1 MKVEKEEKAVHAD
14 SIREV
19 FYTFLNRF
27 IMKNLYLILVLSA
40 LVACSGSP
48 QKEKSAS
55 VNTPAEPFTGL
66 PVFDLQGQ
74 YPEKEIILQDIADV
88 RYAVLETGDSSLVGI
103 RPILMTDS
111 FLVTV
116 NKKSDVI
123 FFDKSGKYLHSFNHT
138 GMSGEEYGDIVSGY
152 CIDEKARE
160 IFIYD
165 GLQSRI
171 QVYGYGGAYRRT
183 LKLPK
188 NRMFV
193 FSIFEY
199 DENFLFG
206 EDYRLVDSQ
215 IGKYPVNK
223 TPYYKI
229 SKKDGK
235 LTSIPITLKERI
247 RDGLSYMV
255 GDLFAGVGLSMSPVA
270 RLGSDILIAD
280 YSLDTA
286 YVYRD
291 DHLIPLTVRRNH
303 TSENNIP
310 ILATVDVMTGRYL
323 LWYTIVKDI
332 DVKNNHVS
340 DPVTYLYDR
349 FTNEYCRVDLVNRD
363 VVSATNIPAF
373 QMRLSAN
380 YHVVPENYA
389 IQYYPAE
396 ELIELNGQGKL
407 KGELKEIASKL
418 NDEDN
423 PVLLIAKFKE

>member
-1 MKVEKEEKAVHAD
+1 M
-14 SIREV
+14 
-19 FYTFLNRF
+19 
-27 IMKNLYLILVLSA
+27 
-40 LVACSGSP
+40 
-48 QKEKSAS
+48 
-55 VNTPAEPFTGL
+55 

-74 YPEKEIILQDIADV
+74 YPKKEIILQDLADV
-88 RYAVLETGDSSLVGI
+88 RYAVLEIGDSSLVGT

-123 FFDKSGKYLHSFNHT
+123 FFDKSGKYLHSFNRT

-206 EDYRLVDSQ
+206 EDYRFVDSQ
-215 IGKYPVNK
+215 DERYPVNK

-235 LTSIPITLKERI
+235 LTSVSITVKERI
-247 RDGLSYMV
+247 RDGLYTV
-255 GDLFAGVGLSMSPVA
+255 GDGESGGYVGLFMSPVA

>member
-1 MKVEKEEKAVHAD
+1 MSVVKLDLSLGRMYSSARLILRKTMKK
-14 SIREV
+14 
-19 FYTFLNRF
+19 
-27 IMKNLYLILVLSA
+27 LYLLFALGA
-40 LVACSGSP
+40 LVACTGSP
-48 QKEKSAS
+48 QKEKPAS
-55 VNTPAEPFTGL
+55 VNTPAEPFGGL

-74 YPEKEIILQDIADV
+74 YPKKEIILQDLADV
-88 RYAVLETGDSSLVGI
+88 RYVALETGDSSLVGT

-111 FLVTV
+111 LIVTV

-188 NRMFV
+188 KRMFV

-206 EDYRLVDSQ
+206 EDYLFVDSQ
-215 IGKYPVNK
+215 DGKYPVNK

-247 RDGLSYMV
+247 RDGLSYMI
-255 GDLFAGVGLSMSPVA
+255 GDLGASVGLFMSPVA

>member
-1 MKVEKEEKAVHAD
+1 MVKLDLSLGRMYSSARLILRKTMKK
-14 SIREV
+14 
-19 FYTFLNRF
+19 
-27 IMKNLYLILVLSA
+27 LYLLFALGA
-40 LVACSGSP
+40 LVACTGSP
-48 QKEKSAS
+48 QKEKPAS
-55 VNTPAEPFTGL
+55 VNTPAEPFGGL

-74 YPEKEIILQDIADV
+74 YPKKEIILQDLADV
-88 RYAVLETGDSSLVGI
+88 RYVALETGDSSLVGT

-111 FLVTV
+111 LIVTV

-206 EDYRLVDSQ
+206 EDYLFVDSQ
-215 IGKYPVNK
+215 DGKYPVNK

-247 RDGLSYMV
+247 RDGLSYMI
-255 GDLFAGVGLSMSPVA
+255 GDLGASVGLFMSPVA

>member
-1 MKVEKEEKAVHAD
+1 
-14 SIREV
+14 
-19 FYTFLNRF
+19 
-27 IMKNLYLILVLSA
+27 MKNLYLILVLSA

-88 RYAVLETGDSSLVGI
+88 RYVVLETGDSSLVGT
-103 RPILMTDS
+103 RTILMTDS
-111 FLVTV
+111 LLVTV
-116 NKKSDVI
+116 NKKSDVV

-138 GMSGEEYGDIVSGY
+138 GMSGEEYGDVVSGY

-206 EDYRLVDSQ
+206 EDYLFVDSQ
-215 IGKYPVNK
+215 DGKYPVNK

-247 RDGLSYMV
+247 RDGLSYMI
-255 GDLFAGVGLSMSPVA
+255 GDLGASVGLFMSPVA
-270 RLGSDILIAD
+270 HLGSDILIAD

>member
-1 MKVEKEEKAVHAD
+1 MSVVKLDLSLGRMYSSARLILRKTMKK
-14 SIREV
+14 
-19 FYTFLNRF
+19 
-27 IMKNLYLILVLSA
+27 LYLLFALGA
-40 LVACSGSP
+40 LVACTGSP
-48 QKEKSAS
+48 QKEKPAS
-55 VNTPAEPFTGL
+55 VNTPAEPFGGL

-74 YPEKEIILQDIADV
+74 YPKKEIILQDLADV
-88 RYAVLETGDSSLVGI
+88 RYVALETGDSSLVGT

-111 FLVTV
+111 LIVTV

-206 EDYRLVDSQ
+206 EDYLFVDSQ
-215 IGKYPVNK
+215 DGQYPVNK

-247 RDGLSYMV
+247 RDGLSYMI
-255 GDLFAGVGLSMSPVA
+255 GDLGASVGLFMSPVA

>member
-1 MKVEKEEKAVHAD
+1 
-14 SIREV
+14 
-19 FYTFLNRF
+19 
-27 IMKNLYLILVLSA
+27 MKNLYLILVLSA
-40 LVACSGSP
+40 LVACTGSS
-48 QKEKSAS
+48 QKEKPAC
-55 VNTPAEPFTGL
+55 VNTPVEPFTGL
-66 PVFDLQGQ
+66 PVFDLQEQ

-88 RYAVLETGDSSLVGI
+88 RYVVLETGDSSLVGI

-138 GMSGEEYGDIVSGY
+138 SMSGEEYGDIVSGY

-183 LKLPK
+183 LKLPQ
-188 NRMFV
+188 NRMFAS
-193 FSIFEY
+193 SIFEY

-235 LTSIPITLKERI
+235 LTSIPITVKERI
-247 RDGLSYMV
+247 RDGLSYTV
-255 GDLFAGVGLSMSPVA
+255 GDGAFGYVSLLMSPVA
-270 RLGSDILIAD
+270 RFGS
-280 YSLDTA
+280 DTA

-332 DVKNNHVS
+332 DVKNNRVS
-340 DPVTYLYDR
+340 DPVSYLYDR

>member
-1 MKVEKEEKAVHAD
+1 
-14 SIREV
+14 
-19 FYTFLNRF
+19 
-27 IMKNLYLILVLSA
+27 MKNLYLILVLSA

-171 QVYGYGGAYRRT
+171 QVYGYGGAYRRA

-206 EDYRLVDSQ
+206 EDYLFVDSQ
-215 IGKYPVNK
+215 DGKYPVNK

-247 RDGLSYMV
+247 RDGLSYMI
-255 GDLFAGVGLSMSPVA
+255 GDLGASVGLFMSPVA

>member
-1 MKVEKEEKAVHAD
+1 
-14 SIREV
+14 
-19 FYTFLNRF
+19 
-27 IMKNLYLILVLSA
+27 MKNLYLILVLSA

-88 RYAVLETGDSSLVGI
+88 RYVVLETGDSSLVGT
-103 RPILMTDS
+103 RTILMTDS
-111 FLVTV
+111 LLVTV

-138 GMSGEEYGDIVSGY
+138 GMSGEEYGDVVSGY

-206 EDYRLVDSQ
+206 EDYLFVDSQ
-215 IGKYPVNK
+215 DGKYPVNK

-247 RDGLSYMV
+247 RDGLSYMI
-255 GDLFAGVGLSMSPVA
+255 GDLGASVGLFMSPVA

>member
-1 MKVEKEEKAVHAD
+1 MSVVKLDLSLGRMYSSARLILRKTMKK
-14 SIREV
+14 
-19 FYTFLNRF
+19 
-27 IMKNLYLILVLSA
+27 LYLLFALGA
-40 LVACSGSP
+40 LVACTGSP
-48 QKEKSAS
+48 QKEKPAS
-55 VNTPAEPFTGL
+55 VNTPAEPFGGL

-74 YPEKEIILQDIADV
+74 YPKKEIILQDLADV
-88 RYAVLETGDSSLVGI
+88 RYVALETGDSSLVGT

-111 FLVTV
+111 LIVTV

-206 EDYRLVDSQ
+206 EDYLFVDSQ
-215 IGKYPVNK
+215 DGKYPVNK

-247 RDGLSYMV
+247 RDGLSYMI
-255 GDLFAGVGLSMSPVA
+255 GDLGASVGLFMSPVA

>member
-1 MKVEKEEKAVHAD
+1 MEKEEKAVHAD
-14 SIREV
+14 SIRKIL
-19 FYTFLNRF
+19 YTFFNRF

-40 LVACSGSP
+40 LVACTGSS
-48 QKEKSAS
+48 QKEKPAC
-55 VNTPAEPFTGL
+55 VNTPAEPFGGL

-74 YPEKEIILQDIADV
+74 YPKKEIILQDLADV
-88 RYAVLETGDSSLVGI
+88 RYVALETGDSSLVGT

-111 FLVTV
+111 LLVTV

-138 GMSGEEYGDIVSGY
+138 GMSGEEYGDVVSGY

-183 LKLPK
+183 LKLPQ
-188 NRMFV
+188 NRMFAS
-193 FSIFEY
+193 SIFEY

-206 EDYRLVDSQ
+206 EDYLFVDSQ
-215 IGKYPVNK
+215 DGKYPVNK

-247 RDGLSYMV
+247 RDGLSYMI
-255 GDLFAGVGLSMSPVA
+255 GDLGASVGLFMSPVA

>member
-1 MKVEKEEKAVHAD
+1 MQE
-14 SIREV
+14 
-19 FYTFLNRF
+19 
-27 IMKNLYLILVLSA
+27 
-40 LVACSGSP
+40 
-48 QKEKSAS
+48 
-55 VNTPAEPFTGL
+55 
-66 PVFDLQGQ
+66 Q

-88 RYAVLETGDSSLVGI
+88 RYVVLETGDSSLVGI

-138 GMSGEEYGDIVSGY
+138 GMSGEEYGDVVSGY

-183 LKLPK
+183 LKLPQ
-188 NRMFV
+188 NRMFAS
-193 FSIFEY
+193 SIFEY

-235 LTSIPITLKERI
+235 LTSIPITVKERI
-247 RDGLSYMV
+247 RDGLSYTV
-255 GDLFAGVGLSMSPVA
+255 GDGAFGYVSLLMSPVA
-270 RLGSDILIAD
+270 RFGSDILIAD

-332 DVKNNHVS
+332 DVKNNRVS
-340 DPVTYLYDR
+340 DPVSYLYDR

>member
-1 MKVEKEEKAVHAD
+1 MSVVKLDLSLGRMYSSARLILRKTMKK
-14 SIREV
+14 
-19 FYTFLNRF
+19 
-27 IMKNLYLILVLSA
+27 LYLLFALGA
-40 LVACSGSP
+40 LVACTGSP
-48 QKEKSAS
+48 QKEKPAS
-55 VNTPAEPFTGL
+55 VNTPAEPFGGL

-74 YPEKEIILQDIADV
+74 YPKKEIILQDLADV
-88 RYAVLETGDSSLVGI
+88 RYVALENGESSLVGT

-111 FLVTV
+111 LIVTV

-206 EDYRLVDSQ
+206 EDYLFVDSQ
-215 IGKYPVNK
+215 DGKYPVNK

-247 RDGLSYMV
+247 RDGLSYMI
-255 GDLFAGVGLSMSPVA
+255 GDLGASVGLFMSPVA

>member
-1 MKVEKEEKAVHAD
+1 
-14 SIREV
+14 
-19 FYTFLNRF
+19 
-27 IMKNLYLILVLSA
+27 MKNLYLILVLSA

-332 DVKNNHVS
+332 DVKNNRVS
-340 DPVTYLYDR
+340 DPVSYLYDR

-363 VVSATNIPAF
+363 VVSATNVPAF

>member
-1 MKVEKEEKAVHAD
+1 
-14 SIREV
+14 
-19 FYTFLNRF
+19 
-27 IMKNLYLILVLSA
+27 MKNLYLILVLSA

-48 QKEKSAS
+48 QKEKPAC

-74 YPEKEIILQDIADV
+74 YPKKEIILQDIADV
-88 RYAVLETGDSSLVGI
+88 RYAVLETGDSSLVGT

-111 FLVTV
+111 LIVTV

-171 QVYGYGGAYRRT
+171 QGYGYGGAYRRT

-206 EDYRLVDSQ
+206 EDYLFVDSQ
-215 IGKYPVNK
+215 DGKYPVNK

-247 RDGLSYMV
+247 RDGLSYMI
-255 GDLFAGVGLSMSPVA
+255 GDLGVSVGLFMSPVA

>member
-1 MKVEKEEKAVHAD
+1 
-14 SIREV
+14 
-19 FYTFLNRF
+19 
-27 IMKNLYLILVLSA
+27 MKNLYLILVLSA

-389 IQYYPAE
+389 IQCYPAE
-396 ELIELNGQGKL
+396 KLIELNRQGKL

>member
-1 MKVEKEEKAVHAD
+1 MKK
-14 SIREV
+14 
-19 FYTFLNRF
+19 
-27 IMKNLYLILVLSA
+27 LYLLFALGA
-40 LVACSGSP
+40 LVACTGSP
-48 QKEKSAS
+48 QKEKPAS
-55 VNTPAEPFTGL
+55 VNTPAEPFGGL

-74 YPEKEIILQDIADV
+74 YPKKEIILQDLADV
-88 RYAVLETGDSSLVGI
+88 RYVALETGDSSLVGT

-111 FLVTV
+111 LIVTV

-206 EDYRLVDSQ
+206 EDYLFVDSQ
-215 IGKYPVNK
+215 DGKYPVNK

-247 RDGLSYMV
+247 RDGLSYMI
-255 GDLFAGVGLSMSPVA
+255 GDLGASVGLFMSPVA

>member
-1 MKVEKEEKAVHAD
+1 
-14 SIREV
+14 
-19 FYTFLNRF
+19 
-27 IMKNLYLILVLSA
+27 MKNLYLILVLSA

-66 PVFDLQGQ
+66 HVFDLQGQ

-389 IQYYPAE
+389 IQCYPAE
-396 ELIELNGQGKL
+396 KLIELNRQGKL

>member
-1 MKVEKEEKAVHAD
+1 
-14 SIREV
+14 
-19 FYTFLNRF
+19 
-27 IMKNLYLILVLSA
+27 MKNLYLILVLSA

-48 QKEKSAS
+48 QKEKPAC
-55 VNTPAEPFTGL
+55 VNTPVEPFTGL

-74 YPEKEIILQDIADV
+74 YPEKEIILQDLADV
-88 RYAVLETGDSSLVGI
+88 RYVALETGDNSLVGT

-111 FLVTV
+111 LIVTV

-206 EDYRLVDSQ
+206 EDYLFVDSQ
-215 IGKYPVNK
+215 DGKYPVNK

-247 RDGLSYMV
+247 RDGLSYMI
-255 GDLFAGVGLSMSPVA
+255 GDLGASVGLFMSPVA

-396 ELIELNGQGKL
+396 KLIELNGQGKL

>member
-1 MKVEKEEKAVHAD
+1 MSVVKLDLSLGRMYSSARLILRKTMKK
-14 SIREV
+14 
-19 FYTFLNRF
+19 
-27 IMKNLYLILVLSA
+27 LYLLFALGA
-40 LVACSGSP
+40 LVACTGSP
-48 QKEKSAS
+48 QKEKPAS
-55 VNTPAEPFTGL
+55 VNTPAEPFGGL

-74 YPEKEIILQDIADV
+74 YPKKEIILQDLADV
-88 RYAVLETGDSSLVGI
+88 RYVALETGDSSLVGT

-111 FLVTV
+111 LIVTV

-206 EDYRLVDSQ
+206 EDYLFVDSQ
-215 IGKYPVNK
+215 DGKYPVNK

-247 RDGLSYMV
+247 RDGLSYMI
-255 GDLFAGVGLSMSPVA
+255 GDLGASVGLFMSPVA

-389 IQYYPAE
+389 IQYYPTE

>member
-1 MKVEKEEKAVHAD
+1 MIGD
-14 SIREV
+14 
-19 FYTFLNRF
+19 L
-27 IMKNLYLILVLSA
+27 
-40 LVACSGSP
+40 G
-48 QKEKSAS
+48 AS
-55 VNTPAEPFTGL
+55 VGL
-66 PVFDLQGQ
+66 F
-74 YPEKEIILQDIADV
+74 
-88 RYAVLETGDSSLVGI
+88 
-103 RPILMTDS
+103 
-111 FLVTV
+111 
-116 NKKSDVI
+116 
-123 FFDKSGKYLHSFNHT
+123 
-138 GMSGEEYGDIVSGY
+138 
-152 CIDEKARE
+152 
-160 IFIYD
+160 
-165 GLQSRI
+165 
-171 QVYGYGGAYRRT
+171 
-183 LKLPK
+183 
-188 NRMFV
+188 
-193 FSIFEY
+193 
-199 DENFLFG
+199 
-206 EDYRLVDSQ
+206 
-215 IGKYPVNK
+215 
-223 TPYYKI
+223 
-229 SKKDGK
+229 
-235 LTSIPITLKERI
+235 
-247 RDGLSYMV
+247 
-255 GDLFAGVGLSMSPVA
+255 MSPVA

>member
-1 MKVEKEEKAVHAD
+1 MEKEEKAVHAD

>member
-1 MKVEKEEKAVHAD
+1 MSVVKLDLSLGRMYSSARLILRKTMKK
-14 SIREV
+14 
-19 FYTFLNRF
+19 
-27 IMKNLYLILVLSA
+27 LYLLFALGA
-40 LVACSGSP
+40 LVACTGSP
-48 QKEKSAS
+48 QKEKPAS
-55 VNTPAEPFTGL
+55 VNTPAEPFGGL

-74 YPEKEIILQDIADV
+74 YPKKEIILQDLADV
-88 RYAVLETGDSSLVGI
+88 RYVALETGDSSLVGT

-111 FLVTV
+111 LIVTV

-206 EDYRLVDSQ
+206 EDYLFVDSQ
-215 IGKYPVNK
+215 DGKYPVNK

-247 RDGLSYMV
+247 RDGLSYMI
-255 GDLFAGVGLSMSPVA
+255 GDLGASVGLFMSPVA

-332 DVKNNHVS
+332 DVKNNRVS
-340 DPVTYLYDR
+340 DPVSYLYDR

>member
-1 MKVEKEEKAVHAD
+1 
-14 SIREV
+14 
-19 FYTFLNRF
+19 
-27 IMKNLYLILVLSA
+27 MKNLYLILVLSA
-40 LVACSGSP
+40 LVACTGSS
-48 QKEKSAS
+48 QKEKPAC
-55 VNTPAEPFTGL
+55 VNTPVEPFTGL

-74 YPEKEIILQDIADV
+74 YPKKEIILQDIADV
-88 RYAVLETGDSSLVGI
+88 RYVVLETGDSSLVGT
-103 RPILMTDS
+103 RTILMTDS
-111 FLVTV
+111 LIVTV

-138 GMSGEEYGDIVSGY
+138 GMSGEEYGDVVSGY

-171 QVYGYGGAYRRT
+171 EVYDYGGAYRRT
-183 LKLPK
+183 LKLPQ
-188 NRMFV
+188 NRMFAS
-193 FSIFEY
+193 SIFEY

-206 EDYRLVDSQ
+206 EDYRLVDSL

-235 LTSIPITLKERI
+235 LTSIPITVKERI
-247 RDGLSYMV
+247 RDGLSYTV
-255 GDLFAGVGLSMSPVA
+255 GDGASGGYVSLSMSPVA

-286 YVYRD
+286 YAYRD

-332 DVKNNHVS
+332 DVKNNRVS
-340 DPVTYLYDR
+340 DPVAYLYDR

-363 VVSATNIPAF
+363 VVSATNVPAF
-373 QMRLSAN
+373 RMRLSAN

-389 IQYYPAE
+389 IQCYPAE

>member
-1 MKVEKEEKAVHAD
+1 
-14 SIREV
+14 
-19 FYTFLNRF
+19 
-27 IMKNLYLILVLSA
+27 MKNLYLILVLSA
-40 LVACSGSP
+40 LVACTGSS
-48 QKEKSAS
+48 QKEKPAC
-55 VNTPAEPFTGL
+55 VNTPVEPFTGL

-74 YPEKEIILQDIADV
+74 YHKKEIILQDLADV
-88 RYAVLETGDSSLVGI
+88 RYAVLEIGDSSLVGT

-123 FFDKSGKYLHSFNHT
+123 FFDKSGKYLHSFNRT

-206 EDYRLVDSQ
+206 EDYRFVDSQ
-215 IGKYPVNK
+215 DERYPVNK

-235 LTSIPITLKERI
+235 LTSVSITVKERI
-247 RDGLSYMV
+247 RDGLYTV
-255 GDLFAGVGLSMSPVA
+255 GDGESGGYVGLFMSPVA

-303 TSENNIP
+303 TS
-310 ILATVDVMTGRYL
+310 
-323 LWYTIVKDI
+323 
-332 DVKNNHVS
+332 
-340 DPVTYLYDR
+340 
-349 FTNEYCRVDLVNRD
+349 
-363 VVSATNIPAF
+363 
-373 QMRLSAN
+373 
-380 YHVVPENYA
+380 
-389 IQYYPAE
+389 
-396 ELIELNGQGKL
+396 
-407 KGELKEIASKL
+407 
-418 NDEDN
+418 
-423 PVLLIAKFKE
+423 

>member
-1 MKVEKEEKAVHAD
+1 
-14 SIREV
+14 
-19 FYTFLNRF
+19 
-27 IMKNLYLILVLSA
+27 
-40 LVACSGSP
+40 
-48 QKEKSAS
+48 
-55 VNTPAEPFTGL
+55 
-66 PVFDLQGQ
+66 
-74 YPEKEIILQDIADV
+74 
-88 RYAVLETGDSSLVGI
+88 
-103 RPILMTDS
+103 MTDS

-183 LKLPK
+183 LKLPQ
-188 NRMFV
+188 NRMFAS
-193 FSIFEY
+193 SIFEY

-235 LTSIPITLKERI
+235 LTSIPITVKERI
-247 RDGLSYMV
+247 RDGLSYTV
-255 GDLFAGVGLSMSPVA
+255 GDGAFGYVSLLMSPVA
-270 RLGSDILIAD
+270 RFGSDILIAD

-332 DVKNNHVS
+332 DVKNNRVS
-340 DPVTYLYDR
+340 DPVSYLYDR

-363 VVSATNIPAF
+363 GVSATNVPTF

-389 IQYYPAE
+389 IQCYPAE
-396 ELIELNGQGKL
+396 KLIELNGQGKL